1 MHQLQTQHDVSPRL
15 LALVG
20 EAGGTSPAGVLLGV
34 RSGACSFSSLAPADE
49 SSCLCVFRHV
59 LEKNGG
65 VNDRFMIK
73 CQECPSSFLG
83 LEKGSTQYDEEVRV
97 PSQAHSHHASQSYQ
111 TIAQAHSPIIYS
123 FYWAPET
130 STDLIDASRA
140 LP

>member
-97 PSQAHSHHASQSYQ
+97 PSQAHSHHSSLSL
-111 TIAQAHSPIIYS
+111 TIVERRPTHLLYIVFIGRQKPRQI
-123 FYWAPET
+123 
-130 STDLIDASRA
+130 
-140 LP
+140 

>member
-1 MHQLQTQHDVSPRL
+1 MFACLGRR
-15 LALVG
+15 G
-20 EAGGTSPAGVLLGV
+20 GGTSPAGVLSGV
-34 RSGACSFSSLAPADE
+34 RSRGAFSFF
-49 SSCLCVFRHV
+49 LCRLTSRRLFVCQRHV

-97 PSQAHSHHASQSYQ
+97 PSQAHSHHSSLSL
-111 TIAQAHSPIIYS
+111 TIVERGPDHPY
-123 FYWAPET
+123 FYWAPGS